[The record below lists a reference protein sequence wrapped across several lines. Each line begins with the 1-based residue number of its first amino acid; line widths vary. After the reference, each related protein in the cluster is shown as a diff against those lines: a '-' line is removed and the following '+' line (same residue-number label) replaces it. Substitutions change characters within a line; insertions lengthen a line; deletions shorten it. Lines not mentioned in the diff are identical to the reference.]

1 LRKEAELLNPTQISS
16 VNDRSSSMDQL
27 INDDS
32 TSNQSDSSS
41 SSTRQQFLHGNMSD
55 TARLAGIQSIQYE
68 ASAARDKQEQINKT
82 STTTTKRTL
91 MTKDAGTND
100 KRRRNVSG
108 SGTIVIKRRQ
118 MELNDE
124 VRFFLNINLMLKDFF
139 QEDTKTLSSRRRRRT
154 TESTARQCY
163 GPGCLLEA
171 RSASKYC
178 SDKCGLE
185 LARKYE
191 PIELII
197 F

>member
-124 VRFFLNINLMLKDFF
+124 VRFFININLMLKDLFRKI
-139 QEDTKTLSSRRRRRT
+139 QK
-154 TESTARQCY
+154 
-163 GPGCLLEA
+163 LLA
-171 RSASKYC
+171 LDVVVVQLKVQLDNVMDQVA
-178 SDKCGLE
+178 
-185 LARKYE
+185 
-191 PIELII
+191 

>member
-118 MELNDE
+118 
-124 VRFFLNINLMLKDFF
+124 I
-139 QEDTKTLSSRRRRRT
+139 
-154 TESTARQCY
+154 
-163 GPGCLLEA
+163 
-171 RSASKYC
+171 
-178 SDKCGLE
+178 
-185 LARKYE
+185 
-191 PIELII
+191 
-197 F
+197 